1 MSGNNIS
8 ELNNLFAQINQ
19 VSGGQIGSQ
28 TFANGSMSF
37 NDVAWFSNAVQGLVK
52 KALSLFEKFANQE
65 AKAAQKEVNNQTKK
79 ANDIQKKSEEVGVK
93 LEGNFTDI
101 ASSIEE
107 QSSIVANA
115 VEQIQETQKS
125 LEEKQKQIE
134 ELVKQIEEKQKSLEG
149 KTPEEQAVILG
160 EIQGLASQI
169 SDIGITIQED
179 ETLQNLT
186 AAVEN
191 TSKSI
196 DEATEQMTVVEQDGI
211 GQIQQLGQQA
221 AEVTTEVTQ
230 TGVTG
235 GTNKATGIA
244 AEKAANAASSNVF
257 TGTSVAPKLY
267 QLAQDQSAAGNTRIS
282 SIAGNINRIAQ
293 GIGGLNNATQ
303 IIGNFQNTIGAAVDN
318 YATAYGS
325 WNTAVEPV
333 ITSIGSFTTIAEG
346 VEELNEAVETDLKST
361 GAVTDKDNENNDE
374 EKLQT
379 QKFDINKLRQFG
391 L

>member
-1 MSGNNIS
+1 
-8 ELNNLFAQINQ
+8 
-19 VSGGQIGSQ
+19 
-28 TFANGSMSF
+28 
-37 NDVAWFSNAVQGLVK
+37 
-52 KALSLFEKFANQE
+52 
-65 AKAAQKEVNNQTKK
+65 
-79 ANDIQKKSEEVGVK
+79 
-93 LEGNFTDI
+93 
-101 ASSIEE
+101 
-107 QSSIVANA
+107 
-115 VEQIQETQKS
+115 
-125 LEEKQKQIE
+125 
-134 ELVKQIEEKQKSLEG
+134 
-149 KTPEEQAVILG
+149 
-160 EIQGLASQI
+160 
-169 SDIGITIQED
+169 
-179 ETLQNLT
+179 
-186 AAVEN
+186 
-191 TSKSI
+191 
-196 DEATEQMTVVEQDGI
+196 MTVVEQDGI